1 MSYTADEA
9 AIASPSAVTTGA
21 TGAIGATGDTGITDA
36 GRTLRGLAWALVS
49 SISFGM
55 SGTLAKGL
63 MVTGWS
69 PGATVTVRVAGAAL
83 VMLTPALILLR
94 GRWWLLRRYA
104 GLFLAY
110 GVIAVAGTQLFYFI
124 SVQTLSV
131 SVALLIEFLAPVLIV
146 GWLWARHGQRPG
158 PITALGVALSMLGL
172 ALVLDLF
179 ASRAGMR
186 VDPVGMAWALGAAVC
201 VSVYFVLSAR
211 PTPELPP
218 FVLVAGGMVVGATAL
233 ILAGLTGLTRW
244 TWSNAPV
251 ELGGAVVAPWVP
263 LAGLVL
269 VTAVLAYA
277 TGLMGARALGPRV
290 ASFVSLTEVLAA
302 TIFAWLLLGELP
314 RVVQLVGGVAI
325 VLGACAVKIG
335 EVRELRSAASAASG
349 TSAGAAGAGG
359 SAADSGR

>member
-1 MSYTADEA
+1 MFKEQYIRDNEKLHAKETLLMEIKNKDAQRKGAEQKNHLTPKQA
-9 AIASPSAVTTGA
+9 WIRYGAIA
-21 TGAIGATGDTGITDA
+21 
-36 GRTLRGLAWALVS
+36 
-49 SISFGM
+49 
-55 SGTLAKGL
+55 
-63 MVTGWS
+63 
-69 PGATVTVRVAGAAL
+69 AA
-83 VMLTPALILLR
+83 
-94 GRWWLLRRYA
+94 
-104 GLFLAY
+104 
-110 GVIAVAGTQLFYFI
+110 
-124 SVQTLSV
+124 
-131 SVALLIEFLAPVLIV
+131 
-146 GWLWARHGQRPG
+146 
-158 PITALGVALSMLGL
+158 
-172 ALVLDLF
+172 
-179 ASRAGMR
+179 
-186 VDPVGMAWALGAAVC
+186 
-201 VSVYFVLSAR
+201 
-211 PTPELPP
+211 